1 LDWFDSV
8 AGAAQNGPHFDRFRE
23 GLIMVSTS
31 CDTLDKWPVG
41 KFQLLLAMALLAF
54 VGLSQAHHGWSWTKE
69 GAFQLVGVVEKATLG
84 NPHGVLVM
92 DAEGE
97 KWIVEVG
104 QPWRNERA
112 GLTDAML
119 APGAELTLVGK
130 RSLDSKDKK
139 MKAER
144 VIIKGRRFDLYPERL
159 Q

>member
-1 LDWFDSV
+1 MFSMHRDTSDTV
-8 AGAAQNGPHFDRFRE
+8 AKTKRPTR
-23 GLIMVSTS
+23 T
-31 CDTLDKWPVG
+31 
-41 KFQLLLAMALLAF
+41 FQLLLAVALLGFAS
-54 VGLSQAHHGWSWTKE
+54 LTRAHHGWSWTKE

-92 DAEGE
+92 NAEGE

-104 QPWRNERA
+104 QPWRNQQA

-130 RSLDSKDKK
+130 RSADPKEKK

-144 VIIKGRRFDLYPERL
+144 VIIKGRRFDLYPDRL
-159 Q
+159 K